1 VIGCCGTDSKV
12 EFAKSTGFDFVF
24 NYKTVSSWKEEIAK
38 AAPKGIDC
46 FFDNVRTLYI
56 LCSFT

>member
-12 EFAKSTGFDFVF
+12 EFAKSLGFDVVF

-38 AAPKGIDC
+38 AAPTGIDC
-46 FFDNVRTLYI
+46 FFDNVGVI
-56 LCSFT
+56 SFFLW